1 MVLGVMSDT
10 HGNSRLMHEA
20 ADAMVSRFHAE
31 TLFHLGDDY
40 RDAEELLSAGGI
52 DRDTAGYAVRRVPGL
67 WCPEY
72 QDSRIPKRLIE
83 AFDGVVVACAHGD
96 KDLRHTERAAAVI
109 LTGHTHAAQ
118 IVLLGRSLYVNP
130 GHLKSL
136 VWRNQRASYAIIE
149 ITAQY
154 VRAAIHEMASH
165 EVRSETSVPRD
176 RLG

>member
-1 MVLGVMSDT
+1 MHILAAMVLGVMSDT
-10 HGNSRLMHEA
+10 HGNSRLMREA
-20 ADAMVSRFHAE
+20 ADTMASRFHAE

-40 RDAEELLSAGGI
+40 RDAEELISS
-52 DRDTAGYAVRRVPGL
+52 GYAVRRVPGL

-83 AFDGVVVACAHGD
+83 AFDGVDVACAHVD

-136 VWRNQRASYAIIE
+136 VCRSQRASYAVVE

-165 EVRSETSVPRD
+165 EVRSEASFPRD

>member
-20 ADAMVSRFHAE
+20 AEAMVGRFHAE
-31 TLFHLGDDY
+31 TIFHLGDEY
-40 RDAEELLSAGGI
+40 RDSEELLS
-52 DRDTAGYAVRRVPGL
+52 AGYAVRRVPGL

-72 QDSRIPKRLIE
+72 QDGRIPKRFVE
-83 AFDGVVVACAHGD
+83 AFDGVDVACAHAE

-118 IVLLGRSLYVNP
+118 IALLGRSLYVNP
-130 GHLKSL
+130 GHLKSM
-136 VWRNQRASYAIIE
+136 VCRNQHASYAVVE

-154 VRAAIHEMASH
+154 VRAAIREMASH
-165 EVRSETSVPRD
+165 EVRSETSVHRD